1 MDAVPFAHMGAAH
14 AAVEASCAVGSS
26 HAPPIRGARS
36 CPDAWCSNGAIT
48 YRRREP
54 GCHAAT
60 AGRMTMGLSL
70 MGAMVSSVM

>member
-1 MDAVPFAHMGAAH
+1 MTFDYEGEAMDRVPRRGVAKEPSPIAG
-14 AAVEASCAVGSS
+14 GS
-26 HAPPIRGARS
+26 R
-36 CPDAWCSNGAIT
+36 
-48 YRRREP
+48 